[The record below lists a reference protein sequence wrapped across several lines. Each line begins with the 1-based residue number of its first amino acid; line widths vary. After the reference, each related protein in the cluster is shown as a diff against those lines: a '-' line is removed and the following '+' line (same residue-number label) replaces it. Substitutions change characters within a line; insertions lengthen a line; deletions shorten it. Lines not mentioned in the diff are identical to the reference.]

1 MNKLTNKENKKIWTL
16 YNANLRTKTIVILV
30 VAALLFFSIILTS
43 LFLNS
48 DSTLTINFANINQPP
63 SLEHIFGTDW
73 MGRDM
78 FTRTILGLG
87 ISIFVGMLTSL
98 LTTVIAIVLGI
109 LSSINKVVDEAV
121 ALVIDLFGSIPHILL
136 IMLVSLAFGTGL
148 YGVVMGIGLTH
159 WTPLARVLRA
169 EIKQIKATDYV
180 KLSQQLGKSKW
191 WIAKKHILP
200 LVVSQVIVGLILV
213 FPHAIMHEAS
223 ISFLGFGLSPHEP
236 AIGIILSE
244 AMKYFSVGCWW
255 LAVFPGL
262 SLLLLVLIFD
272 LIGENVHKLLD
283 PQSANT

>member
-1 MNKLTNKENKKIWTL
+1 
-16 YNANLRTKTIVILV
+16 
-30 VAALLFFSIILTS
+30 
-43 LFLNS
+43 
-48 DSTLTINFANINQPP
+48 
-63 SLEHIFGTDW
+63 
-73 MGRDM
+73 
-78 FTRTILGLG
+78 
-87 ISIFVGMLTSL
+87 
-98 LTTVIAIVLGI
+98 
-109 LSSINKVVDEAV
+109 
-121 ALVIDLFGSIPHILL
+121 
-136 IMLVSLAFGTGL
+136 MLVSLAFGTGL

>member
-1 MNKLTNKENKKIWTL
+1 MTNKENKKIWTL

-200 LVVSQVIVGLILV
+200 LVVSQIIVGLILV

-223 ISFLGFGLSPHEP
+223 ISFLGFGLAPHEP

>member
-1 MNKLTNKENKKIWTL
+1 MTNKENKKIWTL

>member
-1 MNKLTNKENKKIWTL
+1 MTNKENKKIWTL

-169 EIKQIKATDYV
+169 EIKQIKATYYV